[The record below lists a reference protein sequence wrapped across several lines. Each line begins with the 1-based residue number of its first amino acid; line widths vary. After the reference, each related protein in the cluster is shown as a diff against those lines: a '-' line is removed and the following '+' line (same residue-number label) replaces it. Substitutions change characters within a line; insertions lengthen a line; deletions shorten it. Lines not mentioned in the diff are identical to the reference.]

1 MWNPANTPPDK
12 NPDFLRRLVVVDR
25 PPFSGERWTHVAV
38 TWTGLDA
45 GGAGSASLYLNGK
58 LISSAKGIREP
69 FEWDPSVL
77 AIRLGVNYSGLMDE
91 VALFN
96 RALSESDI
104 GALYGAGAGR

>member
-1 MWNPANTPPDK
+1 M
-12 NPDFLRRLVVVDR
+12 
-25 PPFSGERWTHVAV
+25 AV

-58 LISSAKGIREP
+58 LISSATGIREP
-69 FEWDPSVL
+69 FEWDRSQL

-96 RALSESDI
+96 RALSEGEI
-104 GALYGAGAGR
+104 GALYGVGGGR